1 MASSGY
7 TQREINTNDTTY
19 ANALNTKYDETNNY
33 SKAEIDSRFTTSNL
47 SITTLV
53 IASSVDLGGICRMV
67 KSVDTTTSSTER
79 FSLTSVSNYNIWLPL
94 FSIVYKVDTMQCNL
108 YVDKADML
116 AKIIWTLNIG
126 KL

>member
-19 ANALNTKYDETNNY
+19 ANALNTKYDETNTY

-108 YVDKADML
+108 YVGKADML
-116 AKIIWTLNIG
+116 AKII
-126 KL
+126 